1 MKNTHT
7 SIMSMLKKVLYQN
20 QLTFI
25 VMSVLFLGCMGF
37 FVWQIRLLQTE
48 NVTIR
53 ETVYNLQLSNL
64 NAQNSIF
71 KLCIG
76 QDEESRNAYEESAD
90 TYDME
95 IQKNI
100 TTLRKILPESEKE
113 LNTMQSLLQDAFS
126 YRQMAIAKE
135 TLDENGNAAL
145 KVLEDEYVPRMQ
157 EFDTYCNELS
167 DIVSENIA
175 HRIRL
180 LQIAGLVLTGLLVI
194 VMTILIRTSIVRRRR
209 IEKMISEPVEEVVMA
224 MEELEQGNLA
234 YESAYSSDNEMGVLS
249 DSVRKTVHTLR
260 EYIADI
266 EGVVAAL
273 SQKNFTVESCCVYK
287 GDFVKIGEALQA
299 IISEFSSVICDIE
312 REVHNVESTKNN
324 VWETVSELSR
334 DTMDN
339 AATIEELAASVE
351 DIVARVNHNL
361 EQIAAVSH
369 EQRAMSRWVE
379 QYKMDIS
386 HLIDIMSDTVV
397 QTQYLNQFMHDLDE
411 ISSEINLLSLNASI
425 EAARAGDAGRGFSV
439 VAEEIRNLSAQTVQ
453 VSDKSK
459 EYIEACIKSV
469 QGGMQ
474 ELEQAGTGIDRMAVR
489 IHKIKDMAQ
498 ETTEMS
504 ESQLMEMK
512 SFEKALVDMAQT
524 VQNDTGIAEI
534 LSKQAG
540 ELDQA
545 VKLISA
551 QVDSFQIS
559 R

>member
-1 MKNTHT
+1 MKKTYVIDANVLIQAPYALDCFEDNNLVLPLVVVEELDGLKKAEGEKGSNARTAVRILE
-7 SIMSMLKKVLYQN
+7 SYRLRGNLLEGVSLEKGGMLKVEKNYKNVELPEELPEDKADNRILKVCKGLAE
-20 QLTFI
+20 QLPEDEQVILVTKDL
-25 VMSVLFLGCMGF
+25 VLRLKTQMLGIRAEDF
-37 FVWQIRLLQTE
+37 TTEQI
-48 NVTIR
+48 
-53 ETVYNLQLSNL
+53 
-64 NAQNSIF
+64 
-71 KLCIG
+71 
-76 QDEESRNAYEESAD
+76 SAD
-90 TYDME
+90 DVQY
-95 IQKNI
+95 
-100 TTLRKILPESEKE
+100 
-113 LNTMQSLLQDAFS
+113 
-126 YRQMAIAKE
+126 
-135 TLDENGNAAL
+135 
-145 KVLEDEYVPRMQ
+145 
-157 EFDTYCNELS
+157 
-167 DIVSENIA
+167 
-175 HRIRL
+175 
-180 LQIAGLVLTGLLVI
+180 TG
-194 VMTILIRTSIVRRRR
+194 R
-209 IEKMISEPVEEVVMA
+209 VEEYIP
-224 MEELEQGNLA
+224 EEL
-234 YESAYSSDNEMGVLS
+234 V
-249 DSVRKTVHTLR
+249 K
-260 EYIADI
+260 
-266 EGVVAAL
+266 
-273 SQKNFTVESCCVYK
+273 
-287 GDFVKIGEALQA
+287 DFKKHG
-299 IISEFSSVICDIE
+299 SSVICDIE

-453 VSDKSK
+453 
-459 EYIEACIKSV
+459 
-469 QGGMQ
+469 
-474 ELEQAGTGIDRMAVR
+474 
-489 IHKIKDMAQ
+489 
-498 ETTEMS
+498 
-504 ESQLMEMK
+504 
-512 SFEKALVDMAQT
+512 
-524 VQNDTGIAEI
+524 NDTGIAEI